1 MKTVFLGMLC
11 PKDRLP
17 EIKSKNSYF
26 DFPGNVFQQAVID
39 GLDKYSSVTIISAP
53 NIKGLKGRIFKSSIF
68 SHNNL
73 SCDICLPIFDV
84 PGLKE
89 IISAWNFWLEL
100 KKFKDI
106 DSIIIYS
113 TSFPALYAASK
124 FKKRNPHVKIINI
137 ITDLP
142 EFMSTGNSYIYETLK
157 SVGINIYSKYID
169 GYVLLAPKMIERLP
183 CRNIPWIQLEG
194 IYSNT
199 SYKITPQSKLKGKLI
214 MYSGALE
221 AKYGIIDLLD
231 AFSMLNDNEYRL
243 YLCGSGSAIDIIKQR
258 ASNDSR
264 IIYLGVLDHSKVIEL
279 QSEVSLLVNPRPSKD
294 EYTIYSFPSKTI
306 EYMAS
311 GTPVLMTRLKCLP
324 KEYYPYLYFIETET
338 SIGIRDKIIEIFEKP
353 EIERNAFG
361 HRASEFILNN
371 KTASIQV
378 QKIISLIKNLK

>member
-39 GLDKYSSVTIISAP
+39 GLDKY
-53 NIKGLKGRIFKSSIF
+53 
-68 SHNNL
+68 NNL

-157 SVGINIYSKYID
+157 SVI
-169 GYVLLAPKMIERLP
+169 
-183 CRNIPWIQLEG
+183 
-194 IYSNT
+194 
-199 SYKITPQSKLKGKLI
+199 
-214 MYSGALE
+214 
-221 AKYGIIDLLD
+221 
-231 AFSMLNDNEYRL
+231 
-243 YLCGSGSAIDIIKQR
+243 
-258 ASNDSR
+258 
-264 IIYLGVLDHSKVIEL
+264 
-279 QSEVSLLVNPRPSKD
+279 
-294 EYTIYSFPSKTI
+294 
-306 EYMAS
+306 
-311 GTPVLMTRLKCLP
+311 
-324 KEYYPYLYFIETET
+324 
-338 SIGIRDKIIEIFEKP
+338 
-353 EIERNAFG
+353 
-361 HRASEFILNN
+361 
-371 KTASIQV
+371 
-378 QKIISLIKNLK
+378 